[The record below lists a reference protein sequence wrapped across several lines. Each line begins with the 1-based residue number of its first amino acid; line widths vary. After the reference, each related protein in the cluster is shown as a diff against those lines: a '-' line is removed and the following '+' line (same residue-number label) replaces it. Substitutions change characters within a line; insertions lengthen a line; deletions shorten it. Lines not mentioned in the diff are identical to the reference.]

1 MSVVCSN
8 ALNRSLNEFE
18 LRNTN
23 EILDK
28 RRDIVIETL
37 GKSGQGVAD
46 GMDISLA
53 RIQKSE
59 KRIQFSGAHNSLWIV
74 RPINRINH
82 EELDIETGYIG
93 LAEIKGDKQPVGL
106 FTQMKPFTLH
116 EFHYEQGDRIFMTS
130 DGYADQF
137 GGDDGKKYKSRP
149 LKRYLMEIQQL
160 KMDEQGGMLEA
171 NYENWRGDY
180 EQIDDVCFFGIEL
193 S

>member
-1 MSVVCSN
+1 
-8 ALNRSLNEFE
+8 
-18 LRNTN
+18 
-23 EILDK
+23 
-28 RRDIVIETL
+28 
-37 GKSGQGVAD
+37 
-46 GMDISLA
+46 
-53 RIQKSE
+53 
-59 KRIQFSGAHNSLWIV
+59 
-74 RPINRINH
+74 
-82 EELDIETGYIG
+82 
-93 LAEIKGDKQPVGL
+93 
-106 FTQMKPFTLH
+106 
-116 EFHYEQGDRIFMTS
+116 MTS